1 METYNVKGDGVFYNT
16 LISGLMFNH
25 RMDLA
30 SEITIKTLE
39 RNIRLNEE
47 VYNNLL
53 KNLCKLI
60 EKKYK
65 NSGLSE

>member
-1 METYNVKGDGVFYNT
+1 MDFAAELT
-16 LISGLMFNH
+16 L
-25 RMDLA
+25 
-30 SEITIKTLE
+30 KTLQ
-39 RNIRLNEE
+39 NNLRLNDE
-47 VYNNLL
+47 VYSNLI